1 MAKYL
6 KEFAFDPE
14 LIDELETLQI
24 EMIKLQNWIQT
35 SQSRVM
41 LIFEGRDTAG
51 KGGAV
56 FRLTQFL
63 NPRAMRVVA
72 LPKPTEL
79 ERGQWYFQRYIKE
92 LPNPGEIVFFDRSWY
107 NRAIVEP
114 VMGFCTDEQYEL
126 FMSQVTDFEKML
138 ISDGITIFK
147 FWFSISSKMQVQR
160 LEERK
165 TNPLKQWKL
174 SNVDVEAETKWQDYT
189 LYKERMF
196 DKTSKNKTP
205 WIIVHANHKERAR
218 METMK
223 YVLSNMDYDNKTTDA
238 EVLIPDEKLIH
249 PFVNLE
255 HPH

>member
-1 MAKYL
+1 MAQYL
-6 KEFAFDPE
+6 KEFGFDPE
-14 LIDELETLQI
+14 LIDVLETLQI
-24 EMIKLQNWIQT
+24 EMVKLQNWVIS
-35 SQSRVM
+35 SQSRV
-41 LIFEGRDTAG
+41 LIILEGRDTAG

-56 FRLTQFL
+56 FRLSQFL

-114 VMGFCTDEQYEL
+114 VMGFCSKDQYEL
-126 FMSQVTDFEKML
+126 FMNQVTDFEKML
-138 ISDGITIFK
+138 INDGVIIFK
-147 FWFSISSKMQVQR
+147 FWFSISSEVQAFR

-174 SNVDVEAETKWQDYT
+174 SNVDVAAEKKWEDYT
-189 LYKERMF
+189 FYKERMF
-196 DKTSKNKTP
+196 LRTSKNKTP
-205 WIIVHANHKERAR
+205 WIIVHANHKEKAR
-218 METMK
+218 IETMK
-223 YVLSNMDYDNKTTDA
+223 YVLSSIEYSGKLDD
-238 EVLIPDEKLIH
+238 PDLFQADVNLIH
-249 PFVNLE
+249 PFTNLE